1 MGRTIGGIKIPDKDC
16 YKIQSTFK
24 YELFQFVDGNRDIDH
39 EDRIEKSI
47 RESGL
52 LIQPVLV
59 NQNMQIIEGQN
70 RYQACRNLGLPIYYV
85 IQEDIGLEEVKS
97 LNSASKNWT
106 TKNYIHS
113 FAAGDKKIDYIYV
126 EQLLKQFPW
135 STLRIINFAISDFV
149 GGGRSTAIKAGK
161 MKCDEVEYNR
171 AVNVLG
177 YAGQF
182 RKWIDGVGGRKEFY
196 MIAVMFCYFCEEV
209 DNDYLLKKFE
219 KYHKSLSPVSDIKSA
234 VQQVESKI
242 YNYQMRTPR
251 EPLAIVMEY
260 ERARRAGRNSKRRG
274 E

>member
-1 MGRTIGGIKIPDKDC
+1 MRTIGGIKIPEKDT
-16 YKIQSTFK
+16 YKVVSTFK
-24 YELFQFVDGNRDIDH
+24 YEMFQFIEGNRDIDH

-47 RESGL
+47 RQSGL
-52 LIQPVLV
+52 LIQPILV
-59 NQNMQIIEGQN
+59 NQQMQIIEGQN

-85 IQEDIGLEEVKS
+85 VQDDIGLDEVKS

-113 FAAGDKKIDYIYV
+113 FAAGDKKIDYIYM
-126 EQLLKQFPW
+126 EQLFKQFPW
-135 STLRIINFAISDFV
+135 ATQRIINFAVHDFV
-149 GGGRSTAIKAGK
+149 GGIKGSTIKSGD

-171 AVNVLG
+171 AVNVLE

-182 RKWIDGVGGRKEFY
+182 RKWIDGIGGRKEFY
-196 MIAVMFCYFCEEV
+196 LIAVMFCYLCEEI

-219 KYHKSLSPVSDIKSA
+219 KYHKSLSPISDIKSA
-234 VQQVESKI
+234 VQQVEAKI
-242 YNYQMRTPR
+242 YNYQMRQPR
-251 EPLAIVMEY
+251 EPIAIVMEY